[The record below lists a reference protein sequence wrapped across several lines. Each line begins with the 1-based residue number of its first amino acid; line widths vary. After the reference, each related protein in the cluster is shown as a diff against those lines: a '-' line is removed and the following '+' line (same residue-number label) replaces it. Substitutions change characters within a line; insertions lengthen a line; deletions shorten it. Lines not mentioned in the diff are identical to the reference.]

1 MHHQLMVGASQV
13 LRYRASTAA
22 AERRASGIEVPDPEQ
37 IILDDREKM
46 AVPNPNLNEYVDE

>member
-1 MHHQLMVGASQV
+1 MVGASRV

-22 AERRASGIEVPDPEQ
+22 AERLPSGIEVPDPEQ
-37 IILDDREKM
+37 IIMDDLDKM